1 MKMKLSLNNGF
12 TMLELVVVLAMVG
25 ILSVVAVPSFTQQ
38 IKQNRLTST
47 ANQLHS
53 IFKFARS
60 EAAKREE
67 AIDLDAKDGEW
78 IVKLG
83 SEILNVFKPS
93 HSSVSI
99 KDGLDDVVVSATG
112 GTSNNSFLV
121 TDEDSSTH
129 DYCLHIYVS
138 GQSKL
143 IKEDACS

>member
-1 MKMKLSLNNGF
+1 MKMKLPSNNGF
-12 TMLELVVVLAMVG
+12 TLIELVVVLAIIG
-25 ILSVVAVPSFTQQ
+25 ILIGIGVPSFTQQ

-53 IFKFARS
+53 VFKFARS

-67 AIDLDAKDGEW
+67 KVDLDAKHGEW

-93 HSSVSI
+93 HNSVSI
-99 KDGLDDVVVSATG
+99 EGGLDDIVVSATG
-112 GTSNNSFLV
+112 GTSNNSFLI
-121 TDEDSSTH
+121 TDKDSSTD

>member
-1 MKMKLSLNNGF
+1 MKMKLSSNNGF
-12 TMLELVVVLAMVG
+12 TMLELIVVLAMVG

-67 AIDLDAKDGEW
+67 KVDLDAKQGEW

-99 KDGLDDVVVSATG
+99 EGGLDDIVVSATG
-112 GTSNNSFLV
+112 STSNNSFLI
-121 TDEDSSTH
+121 TDKDSSTH